1 MPRDETG
8 PLEKNLARRLRELAE
23 EKQKPLYIVA
33 ELAGFSRPAFW
44 AILNEQSSPTLKTV
58 QRLPQRSKSIRS
70 SSWKGSEGVT
80 RSSQI
85 QNAAARRRPRAK
97 IASATRR
104 FGASAL
110 RRFGA
115 SALRARD

>member
-58 QRLPQRSKSIRS
+58 QRLAAALEVDPLDLL
-70 SSWKGSEGVT
+70 KGSEGVT
-80 RSSQI
+80 RS
-85 QNAAARRRPRAK
+85 RK
-97 IASATRR
+97 YKTRR
-104 FGASAL
+104 KKAPP
-110 RRFGA
+110 REDR
-115 SALRARD
+115 